1 MSRELDEFE
10 KTMHQEID
18 AFLKAEPGNATR
30 PARPASTSSKPT
42 ARPSASEIR
51 TGHIVK
57 LAVRTKQLEMDTTF
71 EYHSTSI
78 SKLEAQMEAE
88 KAARQAGYPVIG
100 YVIDIQRL

>member
-1 MSRELDEFE
+1 MSRELDDFE

-18 AFLKAEPGNATR
+18 AFLKAEPDNAKR
-30 PARPASTSSKPT
+30 S
-42 ARPSASEIR
+42 ARPSPGAEKPDARPKASEIR

-71 EYHSTSI
+71 EYHSSSI